1 MTENAGAD
9 PARPSPVFL
18 VGAPRSGTTMLAAMV
33 GSHSQFAVGPESQF
47 FSKLSPQSLKAA
59 AADPCWPDAAV
70 ELLLSLTLADQSVVA
85 LFETDEDALRAFLI
99 EREPSVRTMLEA
111 LTVPFA
117 AARGKAG
124 WAEKTPN
131 HLLNLDA
138 IRAEWP
144 EAAVVRIIR
153 DPRDAA
159 LSTGRLPTFSSSFV
173 ANTLIWRAWQDRAAP
188 FFETDARAIT
198 IRYEDLVANP
208 EAQLRSLCEFLGV
221 DYEPAMIEFAGAA
234 ADVSSENETWKKP
247 VSGELDRSRMYAWR
261 GTLDE
266 GQKRFASLV
275 NHEYLAQFGYDHDAA
290 PLETKRVF
298 RMSPEL
304 AEANEGALIAM
315 AGKGKRW
322 LPERDWERSDLVCER
337 PQYRRSHGLS
347 FLARLAWGRLTLARL
362 PQG

>member
-1 MTENAGAD
+1 MTEFAVSD
-9 PARPSPVFL
+9 QVSPPPVFI
-18 VGAPRSGTTMLAAMV
+18 VGAPRSGTTMLAAMI

-47 FSKLSPQSLKAA
+47 FSKLSPQTLKTAV
-59 AADPCWPDAAV
+59 ADPSWPDAAV
-70 ELLLSLTLADQSVVA
+70 EALGSLTLADQSVA
-85 LFETDEDALRAFLI
+85 ELFETDAGEIRAFLA
-99 EREPSVRTMLEA
+99 EREPSARAILEA

-117 AARGKAG
+117 AARGKPG

-131 HLLNLDA
+131 HLLNLDT

-144 EAAVVRIIR
+144 EATVVRIIR

-173 ANTLIWRAWQDRAAP
+173 ANTLMWRSWQDRAAP

-221 DYEPAMIEFAGAA
+221 VYEPAMIEFASAA

-261 GTLDE
+261 ETLDE
-266 GQKRFASLV
+266 GQKRFANLI
-275 NHEYLAQFGYDHDAA
+275 NHEYLARFGYDHDAA
-290 PLETKRVF
+290 PVKTKRVF

-304 AEANEGALIAM
+304 AEAHEGALIAM
-315 AGKGKRW
+315 ATKGKRW
-322 LPERDWERSDLVCER
+322 LPERDWRKADLVCET
-337 PQYRRSHGLS
+337 PPYRRSHGLS
-347 FLARLAWGRLTLARL
+347 FLARLAWGRLTLALLRK
-362 PQG
+362 G